1 MKLVYG
7 LYFLVFIAIAG
18 DFIANE
24 KPIYIKVEGQSYF
37 PIWSDHQPM
46 KLTLQRG
53 QRWEDLPYTK
63 IIRPLIPYSYHTID
77 RNNMGYKSPLGPQN
91 VPSLRFWHWMGTDGL
106 GRDIAAGIISGTR
119 TALWVGLIAMGIAA
133 LIGVLLGA
141 LAGYYGND
149 GWRAKR
155 GITLMAIMG
164 VILAFFV
171 GFYSRRYWLFYDNN
185 TTNWLMSWAIFIGIS
200 LIFIGL
206 GVLLSRLSFFSKKI
220 TIPLD
225 TLILRLIE
233 IVNSIPTL
241 LLLLALL
248 AIIQQPSLLWI
259 MGIIGCLAWTGIA
272 RFTRAEYLRI
282 KNLPY
287 IDAARNL
294 GFSDFRI
301 MFKHILPNA
310 STPILVSLSFGIAGA
325 VLLEA
330 FLSFLGVGIPP
341 EKVTWGSML
350 NSARNYFPAWWL
362 ALFPGGMIFCTVFL
376 FNLLGER
383 IKS

>member
-7 LYFLVFIAIAG
+7 LYFLVFIALAG

-37 PIWSDHQPM
+37 PIWSDHKPL
-46 KLTLQRG
+46 KLKLQRG
-53 QRWEDLPYTK
+53 QTWEDLPYTQ

-77 RNNMGYKSPLGPQN
+77 RNNMGYKSPFGPQK
-91 VPSLRFWHWMGTDGL
+91 VTSLRFWHWMGTDGL

-119 TALWVGLIAMGIAA
+119 TALLVGLIAMGIAA
-133 LIGVLLGA
+133 LIGIILGA

-149 GWRAKR
+149 GWSAKR
-155 GITLMAIMG
+155 GITLMAIIG
-164 VILAFFV
+164 VVLAFFM
-171 GFYSRRYWLFYDNN
+171 GFYSRRYWLLYDNGA
-185 TTNWLMSWAIFIGIS
+185 TNWLISWSIFLGIS
-200 LIFIGL
+200 LVFVGFGIFL
-206 GVLLSRLSFFSKKI
+206 NRLSFFSKKI

-272 RFTRAEYLRI
+272 RFTRAEFLRI

-362 ALFPGGMIFCTVFL
+362 AVFPGGMIFCTVLL

>member
-1 MKLVYG
+1 MKLIYG
-7 LYFLVFIAIAG
+7 LYFLIFIAITG

-24 KPIYIKVEGQSYF
+24 KPIYIQVDNQSYF
-37 PIWSDHQPM
+37 PIWSDRQPSTL
-46 KLTLQRG
+46 KLQRG
-53 QRWEDLPYTK
+53 QTWEDLPYTR

-77 RNNMGYKSPLGPQN
+77 RDNMGYKSPFGPQN
-91 VPSLRFWHWMGTDGL
+91 VSSRRYWHWMGTDGL

-119 TALWVGLIAMGIAA
+119 TALLVGLIAMGIAV
-133 LIGVLLGA
+133 LIGIFLGA

-149 GWRAKR
+149 GWEARR
-155 GITLMAIMG
+155 GISLMLIIG
-164 VILAFFV
+164 TVLAFFT
-171 GFYSRRYWLFYDNN
+171 GFYSRRYWILYESNAI
-185 TTNWLMSWAIFIGIS
+185 NWIISW
-200 LIFIGL
+200 LIFGGMVLLFTGL
-206 GVLLSRLSFFSKKI
+206 GLLMNRISFFSQKI

-233 IVNSIPTL
+233 IINSIPTL
-241 LLLLALL
+241 LLLLSLL
-248 AIIQQPSLLWI
+248 AIINQPSLPWI

-272 RFTRAEYLRI
+272 RFTRAEFLRI
-282 KNLPY
+282 KHLPY

-325 VLLEA
+325 ILLEA
-330 FLSFLGVGIPP
+330 FLSFLGIGIPP

-362 ALFPGGMIFCTVFL
+362 ALFPGGMIFCTVLL
-376 FNLLGER
+376 FNLLGEKF
-383 IKS
+383 KS

>member
-7 LYFLVFIAIAG
+7 LYFLIFIAFAG

-24 KPIYIKVEGQSYF
+24 KPIYIEVEGQSYF
-37 PIWSDHQPM
+37 PIWSDQKPP
-46 KLTLQRG
+46 KLKLRSG
-53 QRWEDLPYTK
+53 QKWDDLPYTR

-77 RNNMGYKSPLGPQN
+77 RNNMGYKSPLGPQK
-91 VPSLRFWHWMGTDGL
+91 VASPRFWHWMGTDGL

-119 TALWVGLIAMGIAA
+119 TALLVGLIAMGIAA
-133 LIGVLLGA
+133 LIGIFLGA
-141 LAGYYGND
+141 LAGYYGNER
-149 GWRAKR
+149 WEVSR
-155 GITLMAIMG
+155 GVTLLASVGI
-164 VILAFFV
+164 VLAFLM
-171 GFYSRRYWLFYDNN
+171 GFYSRRYWILYESS
-185 TTNWLMSWAIFIGIS
+185 TINWLMSWLIFGGI
-200 LIFIGL
+200 LGLFIGL
-206 GVLLSRLSFFSKKI
+206 GIFISRLSFFSKKI
-220 TIPLD
+220 PIPLD
-225 TLILRLIE
+225 TLVLRLIE

-241 LLLLALL
+241 LLLLSLL
-248 AIIQQPSLLWI
+248 AIINQPSLLWI

-272 RFTRAEYLRI
+272 RFTRAEFLRI

-294 GFSDFRI
+294 GFSNFRI

-330 FLSFLGVGIPP
+330 FLSFLGIGVPP

-350 NSARNYFPAWWL
+350 NSARNYFPAWWV
-362 ALFPGGMIFCTVFL
+362 AVFPGGMIFCTVLL
-376 FNLLGER
+376 FNLLGEK